1 MKQNKQSICLAA
13 PPLRQC
19 VFPGVPVVSPVA
31 PLARSERMGRDNGYL
46 PVTGRSGLTAT
57 PFLYRSTVDPFCRER
72 PGIVGSRN
80 W

>member
-19 VFPGVPVVSPVA
+19 VFLRYLLLSACLPACTIGEDGA
-31 PLARSERMGRDNGYL
+31 DNG
-46 PVTGRSGLTAT
+46 PSGNRGEVVLLQT

>member
-19 VFPGVPVVSPVA
+19 VF
-31 PLARSERMGRDNGYL
+31 LGYL
-46 PVTGRSGLTAT
+46 LFLLLPACTAGEDGADNDLSGNRGET